1 MTGMMGD
8 ISRSFLVG
16 MFLRFS
22 APFGID
28 QNPIHTVLFLFDLD
42 LRGRIAP
49 HVGQSCLS
57 GIVD

>member
-1 MTGMMGD
+1 MGD

-42 LRGRIAP
+42 LRGRIVP